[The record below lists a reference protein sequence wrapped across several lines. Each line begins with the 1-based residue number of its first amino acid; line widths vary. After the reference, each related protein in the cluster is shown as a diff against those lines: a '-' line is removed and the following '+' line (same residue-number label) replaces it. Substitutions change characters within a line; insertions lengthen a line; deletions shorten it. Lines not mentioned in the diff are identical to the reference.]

1 MKNIVEGYVMKRIQ
15 LPDFSAA
22 RNRRLLVALS
32 GGADSV
38 ALPHMLSE
46 MHEGLNLTLFA
57 AHVDHSIRGEAS
69 HADAQYCRELCKK
82 LQVPFCIEIID
93 VPAARQSGE
102 GLETAARRLR
112 YDALR
117 RMKEQNGCDL
127 IALAHHLD
135 DQAETVLM
143 HLLRGCGPEG
153 IGGME
158 ILSGDLYRPLL
169 NTPKTMLEE
178 YLTERGIPW
187 RTDSTNFDPF
197 TPRNSLRLHGLP
209 ALEESYPKASQAIVR
224 YAESARCENRLIERL
239 MEEFIASHVEYGAY
253 GVQIL
258 RPEEAD
264 EAILRRVVRRICGEA
279 LPHDRL
285 VQIVSLSKKKRGK
298 ISVSKTTIAER
309 TPCALYFLPNTPEL
323 PEPIPLPAHGTVRFG
338 NLGTIT
344 VQPSQPV
351 PVRDHP
357 ARQVLSLDA
366 LHGAVIRTR
375 REGDRIR
382 PLGSG
387 EKLLSD
393 YFTDKKIDRP
403 LRDFIPLAAI
413 DDKILWAIGIGIS
426 EDAKLTP
433 DCTAAELIW
442 NTDSFTQ
449 EE

>member
-1 MKNIVEGYVMKRIQ
+1 MKRNQ
-15 LPDFSAA
+15 MPDFSAA

-38 ALPHMLSE
+38 ALLCMLSDARE
-46 MHEGLNLTLFA
+46 NLNLTLIA
-57 AHVDHSIRGEAS
+57 AHVDHSIRGEDS
-69 HADAQYCRELCKK
+69 RADAQYCRELCQR
-82 LQVPFCIEIID
+82 LQIPFCIETID
-93 VPAARQSGE
+93 VPAERQGGE

-117 RMKEQNGCDL
+117 RMKAQNGCDL
-127 IALAHHLD
+127 ITLAHHLD

-158 ILSGDLYRPLL
+158 ILAGDLYRPLL
-169 NTPKTMLEE
+169 NTPKAALEE
-178 YLTERGIPW
+178 YLTERGIHW

-209 ALEESYPKASQAIVR
+209 ALEESYPKAPQAIVR
-224 YAESARCENRLIERL
+224 YAESARCENRLMERL
-239 MEEFIASHVEYGAY
+239 TKEFIAAHAEHGAY
-253 GVQIL
+253 GARIL
-258 RPEEAD
+258 CPEEAD
-264 EAILRRVVRRICGEA
+264 EAILRRAVRKICGET
-279 LPHDRL
+279 LSHDRL
-285 VQIVSLSKKKRGK
+285 TQIISLCRKTRGK
-298 ISVSKTTIAER
+298 ISISGTLFAER
-309 TPCALYFLPNTPEL
+309 TPDAVYFLPDVPEL
-323 PEPIPLPAHGTVRFG
+323 PEPVPLPECGAVQFG

-344 VQPSQPV
+344 IRPSQPV
-351 PVRDHP
+351 PVRNDP
-357 ARQVLSLDA
+357 NRQALNPDA
-366 LHGAVIRTR
+366 LRGAVIRTR
-375 REGDRIR
+375 RSGDRIR

-403 LRDFIPLAAI
+403 LRDFIPLVAI
-413 DDKILWAIGIGIS
+413 DNKILWAIGIGIS
-426 EDAKLTP
+426 EDAKLLP

-442 NTDSFTQ
+442 NTNSFTQ